1 MAACRI
7 KRERLADQRLRIPG
21 SPAVSHALPLVY
33 AVLLWFVGTGAV
45 LWLDRRPARTHK
57 LSLAAAT
64 LAAVLALWCLDETAR
79 STSSIAAFAGFT
91 CALVV
96 WSMHE
101 LAFLTGT
108 VMGPRRA
115 ALPPGTTG
123 FRRFR
128 LAALTLIHHEI
139 ALALTLAL
147 IAGLTW
153 HQPNQTGTL
162 AFATLFAMRLS
173 AKLNIFIGLPHVS
186 TEMLPET
193 HRYLVSYY
201 GRARVNLLFP
211 QSLVACCATAYLFAR
226 AAFVAD
232 TEGAQTTYIL
242 VFGLTLLGLIEH
254 TFLAL
259 PLRDARLWRWA
270 MPDTALVPVNMPSD
284 GRDHD

>member
-1 MAACRI
+1 M
-7 KRERLADQRLRIPG
+7 
-21 SPAVSHALPLVY
+21 SHALPLAY

-45 LWLDRRPARTHK
+45 LWLDRRPARAHK

-64 LAAVLALWCLDETAR
+64 LAAALALWCLAETAH

-96 WSMHE
+96 WGMHE

-108 VMGPRRA
+108 VMGPRRT
-115 ALPPGTTG
+115 ALPHGVTG
-123 FRRFR
+123 WRRFR

-153 HQPNQTGTL
+153 HAPNQTGTL

-173 AKLNIFIGLPHVS
+173 TKLNIFIGLPHVS
-186 TEMLPET
+186 TEMLPQS

-201 GRARVNLLFP
+201 GRSRVNMLFP
-211 QSLVACCATAYLFAR
+211 QSIVACCAVAYLAAR
-226 AAFVAD
+226 AAFGAD
-232 TEGAQTTYIL
+232 TEGAQTGYIL
-242 VFGLTLLGLIEH
+242 IFGLTLLGLIEH
-254 TFLAL
+254 AFLAL

-270 MPDTALVPVNMPSD
+270 MPDTALVPVNTPSS
-284 GRDHD
+284 GRAHD